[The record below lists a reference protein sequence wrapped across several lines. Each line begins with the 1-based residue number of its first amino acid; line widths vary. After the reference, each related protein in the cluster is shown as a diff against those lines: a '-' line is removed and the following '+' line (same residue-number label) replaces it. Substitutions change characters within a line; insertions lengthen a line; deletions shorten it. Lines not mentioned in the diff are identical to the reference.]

1 MWRALAGDA
10 GPGPDRGGAADAG
23 GLVLAGVRAATGKK
37 LMPLGCV
44 TQIMLITI
52 AVLSPEMRPLA
63 IIALI
68 ACTVRVG

>member
-1 MWRALAGDA
+1 
-10 GPGPDRGGAADAG
+10 
-23 GLVLAGVRAATGKK
+23 
-37 LMPLGCV
+37 MPLGCV

-63 IIALI
+63 IIALS